1 MTPPERAERSI
12 FMKGTYIFPAV
23 FEICDNGI
31 AILFPDLPGC
41 TPCAEN
47 IEKAVINAKEALL
60 LHLYGMEEDSE
71 EIPEPTS
78 FNEIELQKNQTVMLV
93 EVYMPPFRE
102 KQHKKF
108 VKKTLSIPSW
118 INAQAEYAG
127 INFSQTLQEALIQK
141 LNLH

>member
-1 MTPPERAERSI
+1 
-12 FMKGTYIFPAV
+12 MKDTYIFPAV

-31 AILFPDLPGC
+31 AIMFPDLSGC
-41 TPCAEN
+41 LPCAET
-47 IEKAVINAKEALL
+47 IESAVTNAKEALK
-60 LHLYGMEEDSE
+60 LHLYGMEEDGE
-71 EIPEPTS
+71 EIPEPTA
-78 FNEIELQKNQTVMLV
+78 FYQIPLQKNQTVMLI

-118 INAQAEYAG
+118 LNVQAEYAG

>member
-1 MTPPERAERSI
+1 MRD
-12 FMKGTYIFPAV
+12 TYIFPAV
-23 FEICDNGI
+23 FEICENGI

-41 TPCAEN
+41 LPCAETV
-47 IEKAVINAKEALL
+47 ESAVKNAKEALM
-60 LHLYGMEEDSE
+60 LHLYGMEEDNE

-78 FNEIELQKNQTVMLV
+78 FSKIELHENQTLV
-93 EVYMPPFRE
+93 LIEVYMPPFRE

-127 INFSQTLQEALIQK
+127 INFSQTLQDALLEK
-141 LNLH
+141 LHLN

>member
-1 MTPPERAERSI
+1 
-12 FMKGTYIFPAV
+12 MKDTYIFPAV

-31 AILFPDLPGC
+31 AIMFPDLPGC
-41 TPCAEN
+41 LPCAETL
-47 IEKAVINAKEALL
+47 ESAVTNAKEALK
-60 LHLYGMEEDSE
+60 LHLYGMEEDNE
-71 EIPEPTS
+71 EIPEPTA
-78 FNEIELQKNQTVMLV
+78 FHQIELQKNQTIMLI

-118 INAQAEYAG
+118 LNVQAEYAG

>member
-1 MTPPERAERSI
+1 
-12 FMKGTYIFPAV
+12 MKDTYIFPAV

-31 AILFPDLPGC
+31 AIMFPDLPGC
-41 TPCAEN
+41 LPCAET
-47 IEKAVINAKEALL
+47 IESAVENAKEALK
-60 LHLYGMEEDSE
+60 LHLYGMEEDNE
-71 EIPEPTS
+71 EIPEPTA
-78 FNEIELQKNQTVMLV
+78 FHQIELQKNQTVMLI

-118 INAQAEYAG
+118 LNVQAEYAG

>member
-1 MTPPERAERSI
+1 
-12 FMKGTYIFPAV
+12 MKDTYIFPAV

-31 AILFPDLPGC
+31 AIMFPDLPGC
-41 TPCAEN
+41 LPCAET
-47 IEKAVINAKEALL
+47 IESAVENAKEALK
-60 LHLYGMEEDSE
+60 LHLYGMEEDNE
-71 EIPEPTS
+71 EIPEPTAFHQIS
-78 FNEIELQKNQTVMLV
+78 LQKNQTVMLI

-118 INAQAEYAG
+118 LNVQAEYAG